1 MGDDAH
7 QRTRMNET
15 ETQPQAAQTQSD
27 GTSETQA
34 AEAGQETRVDQAAEA
49 GQGSEKQR
57 SFLDR
62 FVQAARDEAEAEAAA
77 NAASENN
84 GDATAANHP
93 FRLRKRDIF
102 KFHSKRVALFCIQLA
117 FLGGVCYLGSAV
129 SNHLPISIPANICSM
144 VILLSLLIT
153 GMVDD
158 SKIELAS
165 NFLLKYMPL
174 FFIPAGV
181 TILTSLPL
189 IGARIPLFLLVCI
202 ITTVLVFLS
211 TAVTVIVVG
220 RVQNYLVAKRAGE
233 NVHLRS
239 VFSKEAK

>member
-1 MGDDAH
+1 
-7 QRTRMNET
+7 MNATE
-15 ETQPQAAQTQSD
+15 ETQNKAPETAMTLNENQSSGDTKAAPAPKQTAAATEGEPTQQSA
-27 GTSETQA
+27 SESKAT
-34 AEAGQETRVDQAAEA
+34 
-49 GQGSEKQR
+49 
-57 SFLDR
+57 FLDR
-62 FVQAARDEAEAEAAA
+62 FVQAAREEAEAEAAA
-77 NAASENN
+77 SAASENS
-84 GDATAANHP
+84 GEASSAKRTFH
-93 FRLRKRDIF
+93 LRKRDIF
-102 KFHSKRVALFCIQLA
+102 KFHSKRAALFVIQLA

-211 TAVTVIVVG
+211 TAITVIVVS

-239 VFSKEAK
+239 VFSREAK